1 MRISLHLFV
10 GRCPIPSVKGFFQVF
25 QGGKKLVLYL
35 LRTALSLLHTPMS
48 PCFSKPRTLEG
59 FYLYRATLIWH
70 KSRSP
75 ILWQALFSGQSIAI
89 PFKELRQ
96 AMQNRSNNNA
106 IISYV
111 PFCFFFVCFVS
122 AFGDFGLWPSF
133 PQKSHLQK
141 GQQAQDAS
149 ASPHQVHCCR
159 QRHLLRHCALPLVY
173 ALPSFSSVCFLLVFV
188 DTAQVQVHYRC
199 EHVNRFWVESVNNQ
213 ADTNE
218 PGTRLWFWI
227 CGWTE

>member
-59 FYLYRATLIWH
+59 FYLSRATLIWH

-89 PFKELRQ
+89 PLKELRQ
-96 AMQNRSNNNA
+96 AMHNRSNNNA
-106 IISYV
+106 IISFV
-111 PFCFFFVCFVS
+111 PFCFFC
-122 AFGDFGLWPSF
+122 
-133 PQKSHLQK
+133 
-141 GQQAQDAS
+141 
-149 ASPHQVHCCR
+149 
-159 QRHLLRHCALPLVY
+159 
-173 ALPSFSSVCFLLVFV
+173 VF
-188 DTAQVQVHYRC
+188 C
-199 EHVNRFWVESVNNQ
+199 ICIW
-213 ADTNE
+213 
-218 PGTRLWFWI
+218 RLWALTLI
-227 CGWTE
+227 SSKEPLTERSTSAGRQCEPTPGPLLSTAPPPSALCPPTCLCPT

>member
-1 MRISLHLFV
+1 MFR
-10 GRCPIPSVKGFFQVF
+10 RCPIPSVKGFFQVF

-141 GQQAQDAS
+141 GQQAHHAS
-149 ASPHQVHCCR
+149 ASPHQVHCCP

-173 ALPSFSSVCFLLVFV
+173 ALPSFSSVWFLLVFV

-227 CGWTE
+227 CGWTK